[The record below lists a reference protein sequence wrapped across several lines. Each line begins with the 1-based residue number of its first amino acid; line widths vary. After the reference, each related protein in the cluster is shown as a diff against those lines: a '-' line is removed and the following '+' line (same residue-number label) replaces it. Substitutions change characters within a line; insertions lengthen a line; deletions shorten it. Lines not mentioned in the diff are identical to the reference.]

1 MILMCVCVCFSFI
14 LFNHYLQFVIIMM
27 LVIRRFLILLF
38 GEAKIDAAVVI
49 TTPQQLSLVDVEKG
63 IRHLGGTCFSQAKS
77 AGWSV
82 SSLVTR

>member
-1 MILMCVCVCFSFI
+1 MFFFCYSFQPLFTVCHHHDVSHQTFPHFS
-14 LFNHYLQFVIIMM
+14 
-27 LVIRRFLILLF
+27 F